1 MANFNHLSEFVMAC
15 QSCCSSNQPI
25 HQSPKYKK
33 ALWIVLILNLSMFF
47 VEIVMGIKS
56 GSTSLL
62 SDSLDFLGDS
72 ANYLISLIVLPMALS
87 YRAKASMVKGLTMG
101 VFGLFI
107 LITTIYRAFYGEV
120 PSYSE
125 MSIVGFLALLV
136 NVSAL
141 LILLKFRDGD
151 SNVRSVWVCSRND
164 AIGNMAVILAGIAV
178 YFFQSK
184 YPDLIV
190 AFILAFLALQASQE
204 IIKRAWVELKVS

>member
-1 MANFNHLSEFVMAC
+1 MAC
-15 QSCCSSNQPI
+15 QNGCSANTPT
-25 HQSPKYKK
+25 HQSSKYKK

-47 VEIVMGIKS
+47 VEIVMGVKS

-87 YRAKASMVKGLTMG
+87 YRAKASMIKGLTMG
-101 VFGLFI
+101 GFGLFI
-107 LITTIYRAFYGEV
+107 LMTTIYRVFYGEM
-120 PSYSE
+120 PSSSE

-136 NVSAL
+136 NVSAV

-164 AIGNMAVILAGIAV
+164 AIGNVAVILAGMAV

-190 AFILAFLALQASQE
+190 AFVLAFLALQASQE
-204 IIKRAWVELKVS
+204 IIKRAWAELKVS

>member
-1 MANFNHLSEFVMAC
+1 MAC
-15 QSCCSSNQPI
+15 QNGCSANTPT
-25 HQSPKYKK
+25 HQSSKYKK

-47 VEIVMGIKS
+47 VEIVMGVKS

-101 VFGLFI
+101 GFGLFI
-107 LITTIYRAFYGEV
+107 LMTTIYRVFYGEM
-120 PSYSE
+120 PSSSE

-136 NVSAL
+136 NVSAV

-151 SNVRSVWVCSRND
+151 SNMRSVWVCSRND
-164 AIGNMAVILAGIAV
+164 AIGNVAVILAGVAV

-190 AFILAFLALQASQE
+190 AFVLAFLALQASRE
-204 IIKRAWVELKVS
+204 IISRAWDELRVG

>member
-1 MANFNHLSEFVMAC
+1 MPC

-33 ALWIVLILNLSMFF
+33 ALWIVLVLNLSMFF
-47 VEIVMGIKS
+47 VEIVTGIKS

-107 LITTIYRAFYGEV
+107 LITTIYRAFYGEI

>member
-1 MANFNHLSEFVMAC
+1 MTC

-33 ALWIVLILNLSMFF
+33 ALWIVLVLNLSMFF

-107 LITTIYRAFYGEV
+107 LITTIYRAFYGEI

-151 SNVRSVWVCSRND
+151 SNVRSVWLCSRND
-164 AIGNMAVILAGIAV
+164 AIGNVAVILAGIAV
-178 YFFQSK
+178 YFFPSK

>member
-1 MANFNHLSEFVMAC
+1 MPKLLWFKSAH
-15 QSCCSSNQPI
+15 SSITQVQKSLVDCLDIKFIN
-25 HQSPKYKK
+25 
-33 ALWIVLILNLSMFF
+33 VF
-47 VEIVMGIKS
+47 VEIVMGVKS

-101 VFGLFI
+101 GFGLFI
-107 LITTIYRAFYGEV
+107 LMTTIYRVFYGEM

-164 AIGNMAVILAGIAV
+164 AIGNVAVILAGMAV
-178 YFFQSK
+178 YFFNQNI
-184 YPDLIV
+184 LI
-190 AFILAFLALQASQE
+190 
-204 IIKRAWVELKVS
+204 

>member
-1 MANFNHLSEFVMAC
+1 MAC

-33 ALWIVLILNLSMFF
+33 ALWIVLVLNLSMFF
-47 VEIVMGIKS
+47 VEIVTGIKS

-107 LITTIYRAFYGEV
+107 LITSIYRAFYGEV

>member
-1 MANFNHLSEFVMAC
+1 MAC
-15 QSCCSSNQPI
+15 QNCCGSNHPI

-47 VEIVMGIKS
+47 VEIVMGVKS

-101 VFGLFI
+101 GFGLFI
-107 LITTIYRAFYGEV
+107 LMTTIYRVFYGEM

-125 MSIVGFLALLV
+125 MSIVGFLALLI

-164 AIGNMAVILAGIAV
+164 AIGNVAVILASMAV

-190 AFILAFLALQASQE
+190 AFVLAFLALQASQE
-204 IIKRAWVELKVS
+204 IIKRAWAELKVS

>member
-1 MANFNHLSEFVMAC
+1 MTC

-47 VEIVMGIKS
+47 VEIVMGVKS

-72 ANYLISLIVLPMALS
+72 ANYLISLIVLPMVLS

-107 LITTIYRAFYGEV
+107 LITTVYRVFYGEI

-151 SNVRSVWVCSRND
+151 SNVRSVWLCSRND
-164 AIGNMAVILAGIAV
+164 AIGNVAVILAGIAAGS
-178 YFFQSK
+178 YT
-184 YPDLIV
+184 YMT
-190 AFILAFLALQASQE
+190 LAPAPYTHVML
-204 IIKRAWVELKVS
+204 R

>member
-1 MANFNHLSEFVMAC
+1 MAC
-15 QSCCSSNQPI
+15 QNGCSANTPT
-25 HQSPKYKK
+25 HQSSKYKK

-47 VEIVMGIKS
+47 VEIVMGVKS

-101 VFGLFI
+101 GFGLFI
-107 LITTIYRAFYGEV
+107 LMTTIYRVFYGEM
-120 PSYSE
+120 PSSSE

-136 NVSAL
+136 NVSAV

-151 SNVRSVWVCSRND
+151 SNMRSVWVCSRND
-164 AIGNMAVILAGIAV
+164 AIGNVAVILAGVAV

-190 AFILAFLALQASQE
+190 AFVLAFLALQASQE
-204 IIKRAWVELKVS
+204 IIKRAWAELKVS

>member
-1 MANFNHLSEFVMAC
+1 MAC

-47 VEIVMGIKS
+47 VEIVMGVKS

-72 ANYLISLIVLPMALS
+72 ANYLISLIVLPMVLS

-107 LITTIYRAFYGEV
+107 LITTVYRVFYGEI

-151 SNVRSVWVCSRND
+151 SNVRSVWLCSRND
-164 AIGNMAVILAGIAV
+164 AIGNVAVILAGIAV
-178 YFFQSK
+178 YFFLSK
-184 YPDLIV
+184 NPVLIV
-190 AFILAFLALQASQE
+190 AVIFAFLSLQTSQE
-204 IIKRAWVELKVS
+204 INKKAWVGLKVS

>member
-1 MANFNHLSEFVMAC
+1 MAC

-33 ALWIVLILNLSMFF
+33 ALWIALILNLSMFF

-107 LITTIYRAFYGEV
+107 LITTIYRAFYGEI

-164 AIGNMAVILAGIAV
+164 AIGNVAVILAGIAV

-204 IIKRAWVELKVS
+204 IIKRAWVEVKVS

>member
-1 MANFNHLSEFVMAC
+1 MAC

-33 ALWIVLILNLSMFF
+33 ALWIVLMLNLSMFF
-47 VEIVMGIKS
+47 VEIVMGVKS

-107 LITTIYRAFYGEV
+107 LITTVYRVFYGEI

-136 NVSAL
+136 NVSAV

-151 SNVRSVWVCSRND
+151 SNVRSVWLCSRND
-164 AIGNMAVILAGIAV
+164 AIGNVAVILAGIAV

>member
-1 MANFNHLSEFVMAC
+1 MAC

-33 ALWIVLILNLSMFF
+33 ALWIVLVLNLSMFF

-107 LITTIYRAFYGEV
+107 LITTIYRAFYGEI

>member
-1 MANFNHLSEFVMAC
+1 MAC

-72 ANYLISLIVLPMALS
+72 ANHLISLIVLPMALS

-107 LITTIYRAFYGEV
+107 LITTIYRAFYGEI

-164 AIGNMAVILAGIAV
+164 AIGNVAVILAGIAV

-204 IIKRAWVELKVS
+204 IIKRAWVEVKVS

>member
-1 MANFNHLSEFVMAC
+1 MAC
-15 QSCCSSNQPI
+15 QNGCSANTPT
-25 HQSPKYKK
+25 HQSSKYKK

-47 VEIVMGIKS
+47 VEIVMGVKS

-87 YRAKASMVKGLTMG
+87 YRAKASMIKGLTMG
-101 VFGLFI
+101 GFGLFI
-107 LITTIYRAFYGEV
+107 LMTTIYRVFYGEM
-120 PSYSE
+120 PSSSE

-136 NVSAL
+136 NVSAV

-164 AIGNMAVILAGIAV
+164 AIGNVAVILAGMAV

-190 AFILAFLALQASQE
+190 AFVLAFLALQASQE
-204 IIKRAWVELKVS
+204 ITKRAWAELKVS

>member
-1 MANFNHLSEFVMAC
+1 MAC

-47 VEIVMGIKS
+47 VEIVMGVKS

-72 ANYLISLIVLPMALS
+72 ANYLISLIVLPMVLS

-107 LITTIYRAFYGEV
+107 LITTVYRVFYGEI

-151 SNVRSVWVCSRND
+151 SNVRSVWLCSRND
-164 AIGNMAVILAGIAV
+164 AIGNVAVILAGIAV
-178 YFFQSK
+178 YFIQSK
-184 YPDLIV
+184 YPDLIL
-190 AFILAFLALQASQE
+190 AFYLSFLALQASQE

>member
-1 MANFNHLSEFVMAC
+1 MAC

-107 LITTIYRAFYGEV
+107 LITTIYRAFYGEI

-164 AIGNMAVILAGIAV
+164 AIGNVAVILAGIAV

>member
-1 MANFNHLSEFVMAC
+1 MAC

-164 AIGNMAVILAGIAV
+164 AIGNVAVILAGIAV

>member
-1 MANFNHLSEFVMAC
+1 MAC
-15 QSCCSSNQPI
+15 QNGCSANTPT
-25 HQSPKYKK
+25 HQSSKYKK

-47 VEIVMGIKS
+47 VEIVMGVKS

-101 VFGLFI
+101 GFGLFI
-107 LITTIYRAFYGEV
+107 LMTTIYRVFYGEM
-120 PSYSE
+120 PSSSE

-164 AIGNMAVILAGIAV
+164 AIGNVAVILAGMAV

-190 AFILAFLALQASQE
+190 AFVLAFLALQASQE
-204 IIKRAWVELKVS
+204 IIKRAWAELKVS